1 MMYRVI
7 TPANTLPV
15 TLPEARIQ
23 CRMTDPNYTDD
34 DGLLIDMIDGVA
46 RLFEGY
52 TQKALMSQ
60 TWRVSWYA
68 QDVRQWGNRV
78 PIPGGYLRSIVA
90 VRTIADDGTATTLDP
105 ATYSAEQGQQV
116 SYLHLREGVS
126 GGILQADVVLGYGVD
141 PVDVPADI
149 KRGVLKIVAT
159 EYSMRQ
165 DQSFGEGLSAAKA
178 HYSAEMYFARYRSI
192 SFA

>member
-15 TLPEARIQ
+15 TLPEARIHL
-23 CRMTDPNYTDD
+23 RMTDPAYTQDD
-34 DGLLIDMIDGVA
+34 NLVINLIDGAA
-46 RLFEGY
+46 RWFEGN

-78 PIPGGYLRSIVA
+78 PVPGGYLRSVVA
-90 VRTIADDGTATTLDP
+90 VRTIADDGTVTTLNP

-126 GGILQADVVLGYGVD
+126 AEMLQADVIMGYGVD
-141 PVDVPADI
+141 PLDVPADI
-149 KRGVLKIVAT
+149 RQGILQMVAT
-159 EYSMRQ
+159 QYAMRQ

-178 HYSAEMYFARYRSI
+178 MYSAETVFARYRSI